1 MSSETN
7 QIQIAFSKS
16 WKRGSKVTEM
26 TGFATVDEACDA
38 LLSQNGVLWGLVQ
51 VGYPYNWDTVYKYSR
66 TKGLVKFE
74 PYSKEQNA
82 ND

>member
-1 MSSETN
+1 MRGDTN

-16 WKRGSKVTEM
+16 RKRGTVTEM

-74 PYSKEQNA
+74 PN
-82 ND
+82 